1 MVLLSNVPKQG
12 KIMKLKSDLY
22 FMIINVLT
30 ESACSTGA
38 LEDGTEDDFGYYIC
52 MDDIKPVKLGD
63 WNTSVSEQDLQ
74 TVIDNFNKMA
84 NIDDIPKI
92 VESDLTELEV
102 LQNFYPVPDDYF
114 SEPLELEK
122 EVYLGKRDFRILGF
136 KYDGEVLENMYFEP
150 DFDLFYKEGDE
161 FKRVEFY

>member
-1 MVLLSNVPKQG
+1 
-12 KIMKLKSDLY
+12 MKLKSDLY

-38 LEDGTEDDFGYYIC
+38 LEDGTEDDFGYYMS
-52 MDDIKPVKLGD
+52 MDDIKPEKIGN
-63 WNTSVSEQDLQ
+63 WNQSVSEQDLK

-84 NIDDIPKI
+84 NIDNIPKI

-102 LQNFYPVPDDYF
+102 RQSFYPVPDDYF

-122 EVYLGKRDFRILGF
+122 EVYLGKILGF

-150 DFDLFYKEGDE
+150 DFDLFYKEGDD
-161 FKRVEFY
+161 FKRVDFY